1 MTAGRGKAKQGA
13 MKGAKPHA
21 AKPKR
26 AKPTAAQR
34 AKWKAEKQARGSAE
48 PIDGRCGR
56 HLAKTDPKRYCRQW
70 PIKGRDSC
78 KHHGGTQK
86 RGAESPSFV
95 HGQRSSL
102 YADVLGGAL
111 RRGYEAI
118 KTDEELLSCR
128 EQIKLWTGRER
139 QLVEQLSGPGV
150 IDGQAVRATMAK
162 VDAVSA
168 MPSKTE
174 EQQHQRGEA
183 LVKAWDEHRQAVK
196 RLAADEAAWRQVEA
210 AGRMLVRFRREERR
224 LMEARHLV
232 MTVDKVL
239 YLAALLTA
247 LAMKH
252 IVDPAARARFCEDA
266 KLLEAGHAVE
276 IDAELIEGVWVG
288 RRR

>member
-1 MTAGRGKAKQGA
+1 MTRRGREP
-13 MKGAKPHA
+13 MKDAQPHA
-21 AKPKR
+21 AKKSGR
-26 AKPTAAQR
+26 RKPTAAQR
-34 AKWKAEKQARGSAE
+34 AKWRAEKQARGSAE
-48 PIDGRCGR
+48 PIEGRCGR

-70 PIKGRDSC
+70 PIRGRDSC

-102 YADVLGGAL
+102 YADVLSGAL
-111 RRGYEAI
+111 QRGYEAI
-118 KTDEELLSCR
+118 KTDDELLSCR

-139 QLVEQLSGPGV
+139 QLVEQLSA
-150 IDGQAVRATMAK
+150 DGGGMSEKEVRETMTKVDDVSKMPAGTDAEREKRGAALVQAWDAHRVAVR
-162 VDAVSA
+162 
-168 MPSKTE
+168 
-174 EQQHQRGEA
+174 
-183 LVKAWDEHRQAVK
+183 
-196 RLAADEAAWRQVEA
+196 RLTADKEAWREVEI

-224 LMEARHLV
+224 LMEAKHVV

-247 LAMKH
+247 LAMKY
-252 IVDPAARARFCEDA
+252 IVDPVVRSRFCEDV

-288 RRR
+288 RRPV

>member
-1 MTAGRGKAKQGA
+1 MADSRPHGA
-13 MKGAKPHA
+13 TK
-21 AKPKR
+21 
-26 AKPTAAQR
+26 AQR
-34 AKWKAEKQARGSAE
+34 AKWKVEKQARGSAN

-56 HLAKTDPKRYCRQW
+56 HLGGTDPKRYCQQW
-70 PIKGRDSC
+70 PARGRDSC

-111 RRGYEAI
+111 QRGYEAI
-118 KTDEELLSCR
+118 KSDEELLSCQ
-128 EQIKLWTGRER
+128 EQIRLWTGRER
-139 QLVEQLSGPGV
+139 QLVERLSSG
-150 IDGQAVRATMAK
+150 DGMNEREVRETMTKVDDVSRMPASTEAEREKRGAALVQAWDAHRVAVR
-162 VDAVSA
+162 
-168 MPSKTE
+168 
-174 EQQHQRGEA
+174 
-183 LVKAWDEHRQAVK
+183 
-196 RLAADEAAWRQVEA
+196 RLSDDEAAWRQLEI

-224 LMEARHLV
+224 LMETKHMV

-247 LAMKH
+247 LAMKY
-252 IVDPAARARFCEDA
+252 IVDPAQRSRFCEDA

-288 RRR
+288 RR

>member
-1 MTAGRGKAKQGA
+1 MAKT
-13 MKGAKPHA
+13 KPYA
-21 AKPKR
+21 SSKKS
-26 AKPTAAQR
+26 KPTAAQR
-34 AKWKAEKQARGSAE
+34 AAWKAEKQARGSDA
-48 PIDGRCGR
+48 PIEGRCGR
-56 HLAKTDPKRYCRQW
+56 KLGGTEPARYCKAW
-70 PIKGRDSC
+70 PAKGRRRC
-78 KHHGGTQK
+78 KAKGHGGDAK
-86 RGAESPSFV
+86 RGAESPAFV

-139 QLVEQLSGPGV
+139 QLVEQLSSE
-150 IDGQAVRATMAK
+150 DGSMSECAVRETMGK
-162 VDAVSA
+162 VDEVAK
-168 MPSKTE
+168 MPAGTDAEK
-174 EQQHQRGEA
+174 QKLAAA
-183 LVKAWDEHRQAVK
+183 LVQAWDAHRVAVQ
-196 RLAADEAAWRQVEA
+196 RLTADKEAWREVEV